1 MARVGLETGAPGTRA
16 HDWLTLNVVEF
27 TFYLGRWSEAH
38 EILPPASRRRY
49 GNQLFVWRMARA
61 VLALGEGDL
70 ETARVELDAM
80 DPTAR
85 ESTEPQF
92 VGAYGWMRAE
102 LERRSGNLDPARGAV
117 DDALDQIEYCSDDV
131 ARIAGVAA
139 MGVRVEADAATL
151 ARDRREQ
158 EAERVALKRAEEQ
171 VGRLRLTSEAG
182 GPVERAELASGEAEY
197 ARAIGEDDAALW
209 AAAAEAWGS
218 LQRPYRRVYA
228 RWREAEALVGA
239 DDRGAAAAVA
249 SDALRSARELGS
261 QWLAAELESLAARAR
276 LRLLGPAEDAGPVP
290 ERRRAVRA
298 HPARAPG
305 AGARRRRSDQPR
317 DRPRAAHGREDG
329 QRARVAHPGQAG
341 RALAHRGGR
350 GRGAPGARRH
360 ERRCISPRV
369 QLTSRTVSL
378 ALAEEFGIA
387 RGARTE
393 AEVVCVELAHEG
405 TVGRGE
411 AHPVYYRGETT
422 ESASAFLADAAARLG
437 EDPFALE
444 DVLARLSGDAAGR
457 AALDAA
463 LHDWVGRR
471 LGVPVWR
478 LLGLSRR
485 APVTSFTLG
494 IDTLEGTRDR
504 ARRAAG
510 YRSLKV
516 KVGGAEDL
524 ARLEAVRGESDA
536 PLRVDANEGWTLEQ
550 ARELVPA
557 LVELGVELI
566 EQPFPAADLESFRA
580 LRELAPRPPL
590 IVDEG
595 CQDLGDVAAVAGYAD
610 GINVKL
616 AKSGGLREAVRMVHA
631 ARALGLRVM
640 IGCMVESQLGI
651 APAAQI
657 ASLADWVDLDGH
669 LLLRDEPFRG
679 LELEDGRV
687 LPSARAGAGS
697 GPAA

>member
-1 MARVGLETGAPGTRA
+1 M
-16 HDWLTLNVVEF
+16 
-27 TFYLGRWSEAH
+27 
-38 EILPPASRRRY
+38 
-49 GNQLFVWRMARA
+49 
-61 VLALGEGDL
+61 
-70 ETARVELDAM
+70 
-80 DPTAR
+80 
-85 ESTEPQF
+85 
-92 VGAYGWMRAE
+92 
-102 LERRSGNLDPARGAV
+102 
-117 DDALDQIEYCSDDV
+117 
-131 ARIAGVAA
+131 
-139 MGVRVEADAATL
+139 
-151 ARDRREQ
+151 
-158 EAERVALKRAEEQ
+158 
-171 VGRLRLTSEAG
+171 
-182 GPVERAELASGEAEY
+182 
-197 ARAIGEDDAALW
+197 
-209 AAAAEAWGS
+209 
-218 LQRPYRRVYA
+218 
-228 RWREAEALVGA
+228 
-239 DDRGAAAAVA
+239 
-249 SDALRSARELGS
+249 
-261 QWLAAELESLAARAR
+261 
-276 LRLLGPAEDAGPVP
+276 
-290 ERRRAVRA
+290 
-298 HPARAPG
+298 
-305 AGARRRRSDQPR
+305 
-317 DRPRAAHGREDG
+317 
-329 QRARVAHPGQAG
+329 
-341 RALAHRGGR
+341 
-350 GRGAPGARRH
+350 
-360 ERRCISPRV
+360 
-369 QLTSRTVSL
+369 QLTSRTVAL

-393 AEVVCVELAHEG
+393 TSVVSVELAHEG

-580 LRELAPRPPL
+580 LRELSPRPPL

-631 ARALGLRVM
+631 ARALGLHVM

-679 LELEDGRV
+679 LQFEDGRV
-687 LPSARAGAGS
+687 LPSHGPGL
-697 GPAA
+697 GVEPAA